1 MGILD
6 LTSSTKDFEVAN
18 IWLLASEELI
28 GCFVQKL
35 TDVDTV
41 DDVTCCI
48 NSFRPELSWCLVLV
62 EHCSSHL
69 NEGSVPAFN
78 NAILLRCV
86 WSRKLMSDSHC
97 IQIEIKP
104 GVLEFSAVITSDM
117 LDLDA
122 IIVHGSIGEASE
134 DILYFSLV
142 ENYVHPSI
150 SKVIINN
157 DEAIVGERSRNS
169 KFSTHHQDQSME

>member
-6 LTSSTKDFEVAN
+6 PALGPKYSKVAD
-18 IWLLASEELI
+18 IWLLASKELI
-28 GCFVQKL
+28 GCFAQKL
-35 TDVDTV
+35 VDVNTV

-48 NSFRPELSWCLVLV
+48 NSFRLELSWCLVLV

-69 NEGSVPAFN
+69 NEGSVLALN

-86 WSRKLMSDSHC
+86 RSRKLMSDSHC
-97 IQIEIKP
+97 IQIQIKSS
-104 GVLEFSAVITSDM
+104 VLEFSAIVTSDV

-122 IIVHGSIGEASE
+122 IIVHCSIGESSE

-142 ENYVHPSI
+142 ENYVHPCI
-150 SKVIINN
+150 S
-157 DEAIVGERSRNS
+157 
-169 KFSTHHQDQSME
+169 

>member
-6 LTSSTKDFEVAN
+6 LAPSTKDSEVVD
-18 IWLLASEELI
+18 IWLLASKELI
-28 GCFVQKL
+28 GCFAQKL
-35 TDVDTV
+35 VDVNTV

-69 NEGSVPAFN
+69 NEGSVLALY

-86 WSRKLMSDSHC
+86 WRRKLMSDSHC
-97 IQIEIKP
+97 IQIKIKP
-104 GVLEFSAVITSDM
+104 GVLEFSAVVTSDM

-134 DILYFSLV
+134 DILHFSLV
-142 ENYVHPSI
+142 ENYVHPCI
-150 SKVIINN
+150 S
-157 DEAIVGERSRNS
+157 
-169 KFSTHHQDQSME
+169 